1 MFIRDIFPFLMFSFA
16 DDNGIKYSNS
26 FTNNIIPIKGF
37 KSFYWNYIIPLNHT
51 DSNILSNQYQFHKN
65 QIMLY

>member
-1 MFIRDIFPFLMFSFA
+1 MFSFA
-16 DDNGIKYSNS
+16 ADIGIEYSNS
-26 FTNNIIPIKGF
+26 FPNNIIPIKGF

-51 DSNILSNQYQFHKN
+51 HSNILSNQYQFHKN